1 MRPIERFLVL
11 AGVAAAILISLSG
24 RANNGRVYANIG
36 ERTPATIKIGVV
48 DVFVIAE
55 GLMEASDLKK
65 IRTDA
70 YASWQSKADAIL
82 KDLQELDTELS
93 ILPQNDPKVQDIIK
107 RAQVKQQDYQKV
119 LSDRAA
125 DLERINSSQLVEA
138 YSKIRSAVEAVA
150 QRDGYSHV
158 FSNREYTR
166 RITTTTMSQTLQEL
180 LARPIVNAGQI
191 DDLTKTVMAELKIG
205 PR

>member
-11 AGVAAAILISLSG
+11 GGVAAAILISLSG
-24 RANNGRVYANIG
+24 RMSDGRAYASVEN
-36 ERTPATIKIGVV
+36 RAPAATKFGVV
-48 DVFVIAE
+48 DIFVLAE
-55 GLMEASDLKK
+55 GLMEVNELKK

-70 YASWQSKADAIL
+70 YASWQAKADAIM

-93 ILPQNDPKVQDIIK
+93 ILPQNDPKAQDILR

-119 LSDRAA
+119 LSDRGA
-125 DLERINSSQLVEA
+125 DLERINSSQLIEA
-138 YSKIRSAVEAVA
+138 YGKIRAAAETVA
-150 QRDGYSHV
+150 QRDGYSHI

-166 RITTTTMSQTLQEL
+166 KITTSTMSQTLQEL
-180 LARPIVNAGQI
+180 LARPIINAGQT
-191 DDLTKTVMAELKIG
+191 DDLTKTVMAELKI